1 MKKGIKQASLATLA
15 VFASTGIAQAAESV
29 SVDELDQRIKV
40 LERQLEL
47 QAEDAATK
55 AKDATTP
62 SASDKGFS
70 LKKGDYELKIKGL
83 VQADLRYYLDDYNFL
98 RRATPTASDRFNDTV
113 LFRRIRPTFEGS
125 LGKLVGFRL
134 TPEFAGDSA
143 TIVDAYLDLKFDPAY
158 TLRVGKVKG
167 PVALERLQSGG
178 STNFIERGFP
188 TELAPNRDLGVQLQG
203 ELFSSTVNYTLGY
216 YNGTADGRD
225 TTSTDVDNRKEIGAR
240 VFFEPFKNS
249 PGVFQGLGF
258 GVGSSFGPKE
268 QGENNAANA
277 NNFLPRYRTPGQN
290 VFFQYNTTR
299 TVGTGATVGNTG
311 IYADGDLVR
320 ISPQAY
326 WYYNS
331 LGVIAEYISSEQ
343 DLSVGLLPAGA
354 TLATTTLSDSAKNE
368 AWQISAS
375 WVITGEDASFRG
387 VAKPKNAYTPGG
399 AGWGAFE
406 LAARYGVLDIDDD
419 IFTTI
424 PGSTLATPAT
434 VANNFVSN
442 PAANASEAKSFGIGL
457 NWYLTSNLK
466 TQLNYTNTSFEGGAG
481 TTTAVQDRK
490 DEKTIFA
497 RFQVAF

>member
-1 MKKGIKQASLATLA
+1 MKKGIKQAGVATLA
-15 VFASTGIAQAAESV
+15 VIASTGIARAADAPSV
-29 SVDELDQRIKV
+29 EELDQRIKV

-55 AKDATTP
+55 AKDATTA

-83 VQADLRYYLDDYNFL
+83 VQADLRYFLDDFN
-98 RRATPTASDRFNDTV
+98 PTRKAAPVESDRFNDTI

-143 TIVDAYLDLKFDPAY
+143 TIVDAYLDAKFDPAY

-203 ELFSSTVNYTLGY
+203 DLFNSTLNYTLGY

-225 TTSTDVDNRKEIGAR
+225 ATSSDGDSRKEIGAR
-240 VFFEPFKNS
+240 LFAEPFKNS
-249 PGVFQGLGF
+249 PGILQGLGF
-258 GVGSSFGPKE
+258 GIGSTFGSKE
-268 QGENNAANA
+268 QGEANSGVAATT

-290 VFFQYNTTR
+290 VFFQYNTAR
-299 TVGTGATVGNTG
+299 AAAAAAIGHTG
-311 IYADGDLVR
+311 IYADGDHVR
-320 ISPQAY
+320 ISPQVY
-326 WYYNS
+326 WYYNN
-331 LGVIAEYISSEQ
+331 LGLIAEYIRSEQ
-343 DLSVGLLPAGA
+343 EVSAGVLAAGA
-354 TLATTTLSDSAKNE
+354 AASTRATSTVTESFTND
-368 AWQISAS
+368 AWQVSAS

-399 AGWGAFE
+399 PGWGAFE
-406 LAARYGVLDIDDD
+406 LAARYGELDIDDD
-419 IFTTI
+419 VFNAI
-424 PGSTLATPAT
+424 PGTAGG
-434 VANNFVSN
+434 
-442 PAANASEAKSFGIGL
+442 AANSFANPNSAASEAKSYGVGV

-466 TQLNYTNTSFEGGAG
+466 TQLNYTNTSFEGGAAG
-481 TTTAVQDRK
+481 GQDRE

>member
-1 MKKGIKQASLATLA
+1 MKKGIKQAGVATLA
-15 VFASTGIAQAAESV
+15 IFASAGVAQAADGPSV
-29 SVDELDQRIKV
+29 EELDQRIKV

-55 AKDATTP
+55 AKDATVP

-83 VQADLRYYLDDYNFL
+83 VQADLRYYLDDYN
-98 RRATPTASDRFNDTV
+98 PTKKAAPTDADRFNDTT

-143 TIVDAYLDLKFDPAY
+143 TIVDAYLDLKFNPAA
-158 TLRVGKVKG
+158 TVRVGKVKG

-178 STNFIERGFP
+178 STNFVERGFP

-203 ELFSSTVNYTLGY
+203 DLFNSTLNYTLGY

-225 TTSTDVDNRKEIGAR
+225 ATSTDGDNRKEIGAR
-240 VFFEPFKNS
+240 LFAEPFKNS
-249 PGVFQGLGF
+249 PGVLQGLGF
-258 GVGSSFGPKE
+258 GIGSTFGAKD
-268 QGENNAANA
+268 QGSANAANA

-290 VFFQYNTTR
+290 TFFQYR
-299 TVGTGATVGNTG
+299 TAATAATAGAAGTTGA
-311 IYADGDLVR
+311 YADGDHVR

-326 WYYNS
+326 WYYNN
-331 LGVIAEYISSEQ
+331 LGLLAEYITSEQ
-343 DLSVGLLPAGA
+343 DVTITNIAAGPGA
-354 TLATTTLSDSAKNE
+354 ATTTSQSLKND
-368 AWQISAS
+368 AWQVSAT
-375 WVITGEDASFRG
+375 WVITGEDSTFRG
-387 VAKPKNAYTPGG
+387 VAKPANPYTVGG

-419 IFTTI
+419 AFPIF
-424 PGSTLATPAT
+424 
-434 VANNFVSN
+434 ANPVS
-442 PAANASEAKSFGIGL
+442 AASEAKSYGVGV

-466 TQLNYTNTSFEGGAG
+466 TQLNYTNTSFDGGAAG
-481 TTTAVQDRK
+481 GQDRE
-490 DEKTIFA
+490 DEKTVFA